1 MNKIHLPIDDVIP
14 DVIEALRHHQAVII
28 RAEPGA
34 GKTTRIPPALLD
46 ANIVPGE
53 VVVLEPRRVA
63 ARAVARRI
71 AYERGQ
77 SLGDEVGFRVRNE
90 RAGGQDTRLW
100 VLTEGILTRRLQSD
114 PLLEGVGIVVL
125 DEFHE
130 RSIHADLA
138 IAFLREVLE
147 ARDDLKVVV
156 MSATLEAG
164 PVSTFLNDAPSIDCP
179 GRTFPLEIQHLHHDD
194 QVFAVR
200 DALHRLVKGPDDGG
214 DVLVFLPGRRE
225 IEDVANALAP
235 TFPQFEFVQL
245 FGSQSGEDQDSA
257 LNPGSKRRV
266 ILSTNIAETSLTIPR
281 VTAVIDSGLV
291 RQLVASVSTG
301 IDELVTTSISLAS
314 AKQRAGRAG
323 RTQPGRVIKLWSSA
337 HEHKMR
343 DYDVAEIHRIDLSRP
358 LMEVAAWGS
367 IQDFQWY
374 EAPPTARI
382 ERASELLTMLGALG
396 PSGLTAKGK
405 RLHSMPLHPRL
416 AAMIEAG
423 KDRGCA
429 KAVAELAALISEPD
443 FVVRVQPDAPPAESD
458 LLERWRL
465 FPEVARGQVG
475 RARSLGFEVHVGR
488 ARAAKIVAEQL
499 SRGLPADKTTSD
511 IERLKA
517 CAAGFPDRI
526 ALQRARNYALAGGG
540 SAVPG
545 RESLVKDHPCMIAH
559 VLFGTN
565 RDGDAIIRMASAF
578 ETEWLQDVFPGV
590 VQRRRQVSFDATLDR
605 VVVRE
610 VVAFGHLALSE
621 VPTSPL
627 PVDAEQM
634 AAALAGALRERMAR
648 GELAEG
654 LLQRIDFLRLH
665 CPELEIP
672 DVAHGMDELWEGLCW
687 GKRSLKEI
695 KDVSSSLLG
704 FLSASQRRALEE
716 HAPARIEVP
725 SGSSI
730 AVDYQEVASP
740 VLAVKMQEVF
750 GWSETPTIA
759 MGRVPVLMH
768 LLAPNR
774 RPAQITND
782 LKSFWATTYQEIRK
796 ELRARYP
803 KHSWPEDPYTAQAK
817 KR

>member
-1 MNKIHLPIDDVIP
+1 
-14 DVIEALRHHQAVII
+14 
-28 RAEPGA
+28 
-34 GKTTRIPPALLD
+34 
-46 ANIVPGE
+46 
-53 VVVLEPRRVA
+53 
-63 ARAVARRI
+63 
-71 AYERGQ
+71 
-77 SLGDEVGFRVRNE
+77 
-90 RAGGQDTRLW
+90 
-100 VLTEGILTRRLQSD
+100 
-114 PLLEGVGIVVL
+114 
-125 DEFHE
+125 
-130 RSIHADLA
+130 
-138 IAFLREVLE
+138 
-147 ARDDLKVVV
+147 
-156 MSATLEAG
+156 
-164 PVSTFLNDAPSIDCP
+164 
-179 GRTFPLEIQHLHHDD
+179 
-194 QVFAVR
+194 
-200 DALHRLVKGPDDGG
+200 
-214 DVLVFLPGRRE
+214 
-225 IEDVANALAP
+225 
-235 TFPQFEFVQL
+235 
-245 FGSQSGEDQDSA
+245 
-257 LNPGSKRRV
+257 
-266 ILSTNIAETSLTIPR
+266 
-281 VTAVIDSGLV
+281 
-291 RQLVASVSTG
+291 
-301 IDELVTTSISLAS
+301 
-314 AKQRAGRAG
+314 
-323 RTQPGRVIKLWSSA
+323 
-337 HEHKMR
+337 
-343 DYDVAEIHRIDLSRP
+343 
-358 LMEVAAWGS
+358 
-367 IQDFQWY
+367 
-374 EAPPTARI
+374 
-382 ERASELLTMLGALG
+382 
-396 PSGLTAKGK
+396 
-405 RLHSMPLHPRL
+405 
-416 AAMIEAG
+416 
-423 KDRGCA
+423 
-429 KAVAELAALISEPD
+429 
-443 FVVRVQPDAPPAESD
+443 
-458 LLERWRL
+458 
-465 FPEVARGQVG
+465 
-475 RARSLGFEVHVGR
+475 
-488 ARAAKIVAEQL
+488 
-499 SRGLPADKTTSD
+499 
-511 IERLKA
+511 
-517 CAAGFPDRI
+517 
-526 ALQRARNYALAGGG
+526 
-540 SAVPG
+540 
-545 RESLVKDHPCMIAH
+545 MIAH

-610 VVAFGHLALSE
+610 VVAFGHLALSK

>member
-1 MNKIHLPIDDVIP
+1 MNKPHLPIDDVVP
-14 DVIEALRHHQAVII
+14 EVIEALRHHPAVII

-46 ANIVPGE
+46 ARIVPGD

-71 AYERGQ
+71 AFERGQ
-77 SLGDEVGFRVRNE
+77 KLGDEVGFRVRNE
-90 RAGGQDTRLW
+90 RAGGQNTRLW

-130 RSIHADLA
+130 RSVHADLA

-147 ARDDLKVVV
+147 ARDDLRVVV

-164 PVSTFLNDAPSIDCP
+164 PVSKFLNGAPSIDCP
-179 GRTFPLEIQHLHHDD
+179 GRTFPLDVQHLPIENPI
-194 QVFAVR
+194 FGVR
-200 DALHRLVKGPDDGG
+200 DALHRLINGADDGG

-225 IEDVANALAP
+225 IEDVASALAP

-245 FGSQSGEDQDSA
+245 FGSQSADVQDSA
-257 LNPGSKRRV
+257 LNPGATRRV

-291 RQLVASVSTG
+291 RQLIASSSTG
-301 IDELVTTSISLAS
+301 IDELVTASVSLAS

-358 LMEVAAWGS
+358 LMEVAAWGG
-367 IQDFQWY
+367 IADFRWY

-382 ERASELLTMLGALG
+382 DRAAELLTMLGALG
-396 PSGLTAKGK
+396 PTGLTDKGK
-405 RLHSMPLHPRL
+405 RLHTMPLHPRL

-423 KDRGCA
+423 KERGCGR
-429 KAVAELAALISEPD
+429 AVAEMAALISEPD

-465 FPEVARGQVG
+465 LPEVARGHVG
-475 RARSLGFEVHVGR
+475 RARSLGFEVHVAR
-488 ARAAKIVAEQL
+488 ARAAKVVADQL
-499 SRGLPADKTTSD
+499 SRGLPADKTDSD
-511 IERLKA
+511 DQRLKA

-540 SAVPG
+540 SATPG
-545 RESLVKDHPCMIAH
+545 RESLVRDHACLIAH

-565 RDGDAIIRMASAF
+565 RDGDAVVRMASAF
-578 ETEWLQDVFPGV
+578 ETSWLEEVFPGV
-590 VQRRRQVSFDATLDR
+590 VRRERRVSFDASLDR

-621 VPTSPL
+621 APASLQPIDNEAMSV
-627 PVDAEQM
+627 
-634 AAALAGALRERMAR
+634 ALAGALRTRLAR
-648 GELAEG
+648 GDLAEG

-687 GKRSLKEI
+687 GKRSLKEV
-695 KDVSSSLLG
+695 KDVSASLLG
-704 FLSASQRRALEE
+704 FLSVQQRRALDDN
-716 HAPARIEVP
+716 APTRIAVP

-730 AVDYQEVASP
+730 VVDYTDLNSP

-750 GWSETPTIA
+750 GWSETPVIA
-759 MGRVPVLMH
+759 MGRVSMLMH

-782 LKSFWATTYQEIRK
+782 LKSFWATTYPEIRK

>member
-1 MNKIHLPIDDVIP
+1 LNKIHLPIDDVIP
-14 DVIEALRHHQAVII
+14 DVIEALRYHQAVII

-77 SLGDEVGFRVRNE
+77 KLGDEVGFRVRNE
-90 RAGGQDTRLW
+90 RAGGQNTRLW

-164 PVSTFLNDAPSIDCP
+164 PVSKFLNDAPSIDCP
-179 GRTFPLEIQHLHHDD
+179 GRTFPLEIHHLHQDD
-194 QVFAVR
+194 HVFGVR

-235 TFPQFEFVQL
+235 NFPQFEFVQL
-245 FGSQSGEDQDSA
+245 FGSQSAEDQDSA
-257 LNPGSKRRV
+257 LNPGSRRRV

-291 RQLVASVSTG
+291 RQLVASASTG
-301 IDELVTTSISLAS
+301 IDELVTMSISLAS

-337 HEHKMR
+337 TEHKMR

-358 LMEVAAWGS
+358 LMEVAAWGN
-367 IQDFQWY
+367 IPEFQWY
-374 EAPPTARI
+374 EAPPAARI
-382 ERASELLTMLGALG
+382 ERASELLGARG

-488 ARAAKIVAEQL
+488 ARAAKVVADQL

-540 SAVPG
+540 SAAPG
-545 RESLVKDHPCMIAH
+545 RESLVKDYPCMIAH

-590 VQRRRQVSFDATLDR
+590 VQRRRQVSFDAALDR

-621 VPTSPL
+621 VPTSAL

-634 AAALAGALRERMAR
+634 ASALAGALRERMAR

-654 LLQRIDFLRLH
+654 LLQRIDFLRFH

-695 KDVSSSLLG
+695 KDVSGSLLG
-704 FLSASQRRALEE
+704 FLSATQRRALEE
-716 HAPARIEVP
+716 HAPARISVP

-730 AVDYQEVASP
+730 AVDYQEITSP

-750 GWSETPTIA
+750 GWSETPNIA